1 LPDFCLVIA
10 AAMASPAESPDGEER
25 SRPATGPS
33 EPQILHFGLRQWFY
47 FISGVAILCALLAR
61 LETVGAL
68 LVLSIVGLVAAHIVG
83 TFLGTRLRDTSAE
96 VARWKARPGSPDV
109 DTPVAVPQPVS
120 LSELQLPETTT
131 LAGQGRG
138 VWRTRLAAA
147 IGALVG
153 LACGAAAISQFA
165 GPDVTAAGVALGAVS
180 CGVIGAWMALLA
192 SNFWAIARE
201 AWRHARRDE

>member
-1 LPDFCLVIA
+1 
-10 AAMASPAESPDGEER
+10 MASPAESPDAEDR
-25 SRPATGPS
+25 SRPVTGPS

-68 LVLSIVGLVAAHIVG
+68 LVLSIVGLVAAHVVG

-96 VARWKARPGSPDV
+96 VTRWKGRPGSPDV
-109 DTPVAVPQPVS
+109 DVPVAVPQPVA
-120 LSELQLPETTT
+120 LSELRLPETTT

-138 VWRTRLAAA
+138 SWSTRLAVAV
-147 IGALVG
+147 GGMVG
-153 LACGAAAISQFA
+153 LVCGAAAIVKFA
-165 GPDVTAAGVALGAVS
+165 GPDVTRAGAALGAVS
-180 CGVIGAWMALLA
+180 CGVIGAWMTLLA

-201 AWRHARRDE
+201 AWRHASKHDS